1 MDPDTSHS
9 KRSIFAQHSEGEFT
23 GDKIH
28 EPANSSG
35 TLPLR
40 LRTDSKSTGSPH
52 PSPLSQSTSA
62 GLTDADH
69 DSTAP
74 VSHTEPQQSK
84 AESPTAFR
92 QEDHAE
98 NPDPTA
104 AEKSSDD
111 GQGSKP
117 GSIAAIVQE
126 REPDPVPVSA
136 SSALSSNDSP
146 DAPMAK
152 EYHRDKMGERGT
164 NSDNEYKESSGEE
177 ESGSR
182 GRQTNREKK
191 HYRRESNLSAS
202 DTDGTSATGTSASS
216 SKKPRRKLKT
226 FEPLR
231 EKQERARAAS
241 EPTVTI
247 TGPGGEKITVKKG
260 PVHPNTNYD
269 RAGSRGVSPSL
280 SDSEELRDIKHA
292 QSLAIWASPID
303 NTTPQ
308 RVIRTI
314 LRGDYRGIHDE
325 AESKKRK
332 LRTYFVATDISEE
345 AAYALEWTIGT
356 VLRDGDTLLAIYAV
370 NEETGTG
377 KTGDPERIEGLELS
391 EGALAM
397 RDTTATMEKM
407 TSEAP
412 QPPVTPSPSG
422 SSALAAIGLGP
433 RARRDSDRGSKDSR
447 ARTKGDTERLHAI
460 DVISETCINFL
471 RKTRLQVRVTV
482 EVISC
487 KSPRHM
493 ITEAI
498 DYFEPTLVI
507 LGSRGRG
514 ALKGTLLGSFS
525 NYLVAKSSIPV
536 MVARKKLRGRK
547 AKDVNPNVR
556 LANNLIPTTNSR
568 LTKAR
573 ID

>member
-1 MDPDTSHS
+1 MDPETSDS
-9 KRSIFAQHSEGEFT
+9 KPSALSRHSEGGST
-23 GDKIH
+23 GNNNH
-28 EPANSSG
+28 ESANSPG

-40 LRTDSKSTGSPH
+40 LRTDSKSTASPH

-62 GLTDADH
+62 GVTDADYET
-69 DSTAP
+69 TAHGT
-74 VSHTEPQQSK
+74 HTELQQSGTNFPMAVK
-84 AESPTAFR
+84 

-98 NPDPTA
+98 NLNPTA
-104 AEKSSDD
+104 ADKSPDD
-111 GQGSKP
+111 EQGSKQA
-117 GSIAAIVQE
+117 SIAKIVQE
-126 REPDPVPVSA
+126 REPGPVSVST
-136 SSALSSNDSP
+136 SSALSGNTSP
-146 DAPMAK
+146 DARMEK
-152 EYHRDKMGERGT
+152 EYHRDKIGERET
-164 NSDNEYKESSGEE
+164 NSDNECQESSGEE

-182 GRQTNREKK
+182 GRQKSREKK
-191 HYRRESNLSAS
+191 HYRKESNVSAS
-202 DTDGTSATGTSASS
+202 DTDGTSANETSASS
-216 SKKPRRKLKT
+216 SKKPPRKLKT

-231 EKQERARAAS
+231 EKEERARAAS

-269 RAGSRGVSPSL
+269 RAGSRGVSPNL

-303 NTTPQ
+303 NITPQ

-314 LRGDYRGIHDE
+314 LRGDYRDIHDQ
-325 AESKKRK
+325 AKSKKRK

-391 EGALAM
+391 EGAMAM

-412 QPPVTPSPSG
+412 QPPVSPPG
-422 SSALAAIGLGP
+422 SSALAAIGLGA

-536 MVARKKLRGRK
+536 MVARKKLHGRK
-547 AKDVNPNVR
+547 AKNVNPNVR
-556 LANNLIPTTNSR
+556 LANNLIPTTDSR
-568 LTKAR
+568 LTRAR

>member
-1 MDPDTSHS
+1 M
-9 KRSIFAQHSEGEFT
+9 KFA
-23 GDKIH
+23 
-28 EPANSSG
+28 
-35 TLPLR
+35 
-40 LRTDSKSTGSPH
+40 
-52 PSPLSQSTSA
+52 
-62 GLTDADH
+62 
-69 DSTAP
+69 TAL
-74 VSHTEPQQSK
+74 EY
-84 AESPTAFR
+84 
-92 QEDHAE
+92 EDHAKDL
-98 NPDPTA
+98 NPTPSDRLP
-104 AEKSSDD
+104 DD
-111 GQGSKP
+111 GQVSKP
-117 GSIAAIVQE
+117 GSLAPTVQE
-126 REPDPVPVSA
+126 REPNPVPVSA
-136 SSALSSNDSP
+136 SSALEGNISP
-146 DAPMAK
+146 DARMEK
-152 EYHRDKMGERGT
+152 EYHRDKMGEHGT
-164 NSDNEYKESSGEE
+164 ISNNECNENSGQE
-177 ESGSR
+177 ESGPR
-182 GRQTNREKK
+182 GRQKSREKK
-191 HYRRESNLSAS
+191 HYRKESNVSPS
-202 DTDGTSATGTSASS
+202 DTDGTSATETTASS
-216 SKKPRRKLKT
+216 IKKPPRKLKT

-231 EKQERARAAS
+231 EKEESTAAS

-247 TGPGGEKITVKKG
+247 TGPGGEKIIVKKE

-269 RAGSRGVSPSL
+269 RAGSRGVSPNL

-303 NTTPQ
+303 NITPQ

-314 LRGDYRGIHDE
+314 LRGDYRNIHE
-325 AESKKRK
+325 QAKSKKRK

-377 KTGDPERIEGLELS
+377 KSGDPERIEGLELS
-391 EGALAM
+391 EGAMAM

-412 QPPVTPSPSG
+412 QPPVSPPG
-422 SSALAAIGLGP
+422 SSALAAIGLGT

-447 ARTKGDTERLHAI
+447 ARTKGETERLHAI

-547 AKDVNPNVR
+547 AKNSPN
-556 LANNLIPTTNSR
+556 
-568 LTKAR
+568 
-573 ID
+573 

>member
-1 MDPDTSHS
+1 MDPNTTTPRRSPPPGDSDGGSAS
-9 KRSIFAQHSEGEFT
+9 KNDVASTRLSGAPHLRFR
-23 GDKIH
+23 
-28 EPANSSG
+28 ANS
-35 TLPLR
+35 
-40 LRTDSKSTGSPH
+40 KNTGSPQ

-62 GLTDADH
+62 GDVTVDP
-69 DSTAP
+69 AP
-74 VSHTEPQQSK
+74 VASEMDSQSQQPELSVSTTPVEPTEDTNDEALTNQG
-84 AESPTAFR
+84 
-92 QEDHAE
+92 
-98 NPDPTA
+98 
-104 AEKSSDD
+104 KSSPEA
-111 GQGSKP
+111 GTSKP
-117 GSIAAIVQE
+117 GSMAAVMRGQ
-126 REPDPVPVSA
+126 EPDPIPEPTTSTF
-136 SSALSSNDSP
+136 SGNNSP
-146 DAPMAK
+146 DARLEK
-152 EYHRDKMGERGT
+152 DYHRDRTGETGID
-164 NSDNEYKESSGEE
+164 SGADNRDSSGDE
-177 ESGSR
+177 ESDSR
-182 GRQTNREKK
+182 GRQKDREKK
-191 HYRRESNLSAS
+191 HYRKESNVSAS
-202 DTDGTSATGTSASS
+202 DTEGTSTTEVSTSSA
-216 SKKPRRKLKT
+216 KKPPRKLKT

-231 EKQERARAAS
+231 EKQERAKAAA

-269 RAGSRGVSPSL
+269 RTHSRGVSPNI
-280 SDSEELRDIKHA
+280 SDSEELRDIQHA

-303 NTTPQ
+303 NITPQ

-314 LRGDYRGIHDE
+314 LRGDYRGIHDQ
-325 AESKKRK
+325 AISKKRK

-377 KTGDPERIEGLELS
+377 KTGDPERIEELELS
-391 EGALAM
+391 EGAMAM

-412 QPPVTPSPSG
+412 QPPVSPSG
-422 SSALAAIGLGP
+422 SSALAAIGFGN

-547 AKDVNPNVR
+547 AKNVNPTVR
-556 LANNLIPTTNSR
+556 LANNLIPTTDSR
-568 LTKAR
+568 LTRAR

>member
-1 MDPDTSHS
+1 MQQVASAGTNSNAESGNPLG
-9 KRSIFAQHSEGEFT
+9 SI
-23 GDKIH
+23 
-28 EPANSSG
+28 
-35 TLPLR
+35 PLR
-40 LRTDSKSTGSPH
+40 HHSGNRSTGSSQ

-62 GLTDADH
+62 EE
-69 DSTAP
+69 STVESLSP
-74 VSHTEPQQSK
+74 TVNRYIEPQQSDSERNQASDEPENVPGTSLHEAGK
-84 AESPTAFR
+84 HRTVSVAAIM
-92 QEDHAE
+92 QGG
-98 NPDPTA
+98 NPDPFPGTVSP
-104 AEKSSDD
+104 KSR
-111 GQGSKP
+111 G
-117 GSIAAIVQE
+117 
-126 REPDPVPVSA
+126 
-136 SSALSSNDSP
+136 NTSP
-146 DAPMAK
+146 DARLEKDYHK
-152 EYHRDKMGERGT
+152 EKATERRT
-164 NSDNEYKESSGEE
+164 DSDGNYKDSSGDEDT
-177 ESGSR
+177 GSR
-182 GRQTNREKK
+182 GRQRSREQK
-191 HYRRESNLSAS
+191 HYRKGSNVSAS
-202 DTDGTSATGTSASS
+202 DTDGGNATETSVSGH
-216 SKKPRRKLKT
+216 KKPPRKLKT
-226 FEPLR
+226 FEPLQR
-231 EKQERARAAS
+231 KEEERAKAALTS

-269 RAGSRGVSPSL
+269 RAASRGVSPNL

-303 NTTPQ
+303 NITPR

-314 LRGDYRGIHDE
+314 LRGDYRGIQEE
-325 AESKKRK
+325 AKAKKRK

-345 AAYALEWTIGT
+345 AKYALEWTIGT

-370 NEETGTG
+370 NEDTGTG
-377 KTGDPERIEGLELS
+377 KTGDPERLDGLELS

-397 RDTTATMEKM
+397 QDTTATMEKM

-412 QPPVTPSPSG
+412 QPSVSPPASG
-422 SSALAAIGLGP
+422 GGALAAIGFGP
-433 RARRDSDRGSKDSR
+433 KVRRDSDRGSKDSR
-447 ARTKGDTERLHAI
+447 TRTKGEAERLHAI
-460 DVISETCINFL
+460 DVISETCIHFL

-487 KSPRHM
+487 KSPKHM

-525 NYLVAKSSIPV
+525 NYLVSKSSIPV

-547 AKDVNPNVR
+547 AKNVNPTVR
-556 LANNLIPTTNSR
+556 LANNLIPTTDSR

>member
-1 MDPDTSHS
+1 MPE
-9 KRSIFAQHSEGEFT
+9 I
-23 GDKIH
+23 
-28 EPANSSG
+28 
-35 TLPLR
+35 
-40 LRTDSKSTGSPH
+40 
-52 PSPLSQSTSA
+52 PLSQSTSA
-62 GLTDADH
+62 D
-69 DSTAP
+69 
-74 VSHTEPQQSK
+74 E
-84 AESPTAFR
+84 
-92 QEDHAE
+92 
-98 NPDPTA
+98 TA
-104 AEKSSDD
+104 AEEMSTSIGRYTDLPPSATEVDAAPGHDD
-111 GQGSKP
+111 QPISEFPTTTLQHESKEQRPDSVAAVMQGR
-117 GSIAAIVQE
+117 Q
-126 REPDPVPVSA
+126 PDPIPGTIPSTT
-136 SSALSSNDSP
+136 NGNTSP
-146 DAPMAK
+146 DARLEK
-152 EYHRDKMGERGT
+152 DYHREKATEERTAGEETDR
-164 NSDNEYKESSGEE
+164 DSSGDEDE
-177 ESGSR
+177 GSR
-182 GRQTNREKK
+182 GRQPDRKKK
-191 HYRRESNLSAS
+191 HYRKDSNVSTAS
-202 DTDGTSATGTSASS
+202 DTDGGSNAETLVGSAR
-216 SKKPRRKLKT
+216 KPPRKLKT

-231 EKQERARAAS
+231 KKEEERAKAAS

-269 RAGSRGVSPSL
+269 RAASRNVSPD
-280 SDSEELRDIKHA
+280 SDELRDIRHA
-292 QSLAIWASPID
+292 QSLTLWASPID
-303 NTTPQ
+303 NITPQ

-314 LRGDYRGIHDE
+314 LRGDYRGIQEE
-325 AESKKRK
+325 AKVKKRK

-370 NEETGTG
+370 NKDTGTG
-377 KTGDPERIEGLELS
+377 ETGDPERLDGLELS

-397 RDTTATMEKM
+397 QDTTATMEKM

-412 QPPVTPSPSG
+412 QAPVSPPPSG
-422 SSALAAIGLGP
+422 GGGGALAAIGFGGP
-433 RARRDSDRGSKDSR
+433 KTRRDSDRGSKDSR
-447 ARTKGDTERLHAI
+447 VRTKGEAERLHAI

-487 KSPRHM
+487 KSPKHI

-525 NYLVAKSSIPV
+525 NYLVSKSSIPV
-536 MVARKKLRGRK
+536 MVARKKLKGRK
-547 AKDVNPNVR
+547 AKNVNPTVR